1 MSLLP
6 GVDFQDFID
15 EVIEKNDIVDIIGE
29 YAKMKRIGN
38 RFAAL
43 CPLHNDKKSPSLS
56 ISPDKQLFH
65 CFGCNA
71 GGNVIHFI
79 MAAEHLD
86 FMDALKYL
94 ADRARIPI
102 PEFNNYSGVS
112 SGERADKKQL
122 IYKINSEAARYFY
135 SNLAGENGK
144 EALAYL
150 KDRGIINSTIKMF
163 GLGFAPEGWTGLI
176 DHLKDKGFKEHD
188 IYEAGLAKMRDN
200 GSYYDA
206 FYDGRIMFP
215 IINVQGNIIG
225 FGGRIMTEKSNTG
238 KYLNS
243 PETIV
248 FKKKENLFGLNL
260 AKNNNSGKL
269 LLMEGYM
276 DVISLHQAGITNAVA
291 SLGTAFTDEQAKIVK
306 RYAGKAVLCYD
317 SDDAGKLA
325 TIRAGKILTSN
336 GIKTK
341 VLTLTDGKDP
351 DEFVK
356 SKGGDMFNV
365 LIETA
370 KPLVEYRIDEIKKQ
384 YNAGN
389 DGETVFANSDDM
401 IDFTEEAAKVLAE
414 LNNSV
419 ELEIYAKR
427 VTEISGVSL
436 DALMTAVSNYRRT
449 YQRETDRQAEQQ
461 EKRRERDAMKS
472 VENIDVKIFNA
483 EQFLLSLLC
492 DKSVYQISIDKGIT
506 PDSFQVEL
514 HKKLAEI
521 IYQMYDDFGYID
533 LSKILEKF
541 DNEQLGKITKILL
554 NDKNSKD
561 VKRACVQPIETIIS
575 AQARMEQ
582 DEMLDN
588 MDLTNLDLLLK
599 KKAAESKVNKS
610 GRIGGTK

>member
-1 MSLLP
+1 MP
-6 GVDFQDFID
+6 DVDFQDFID
-15 EVIEKNDIVDIIGE
+15 EVVDKNDIVDVIGE
-29 YAKMKRIGN
+29 YAKMKRVGN

-65 CFGCNA
+65 CFGCGA

-86 FMDALKYL
+86 FMDAVKYL
-94 ADRARIPI
+94 ADRARIPV
-102 PEFNNYSGVS
+102 PEFKSSSVGKSG
-112 SGERADKKQL
+112 AAIDKKQL
-122 IYKINSEAARYFY
+122 IYKINGEAARYFY
-135 SNLAGENGK
+135 TNLAGENGK

-150 KDRGIINSTIKMF
+150 KDRGIKNSTIKMF
-163 GLGFAPEGWTGLI
+163 GLGYAPEGWTGLI
-176 DHLKDKGFKEHD
+176 DYLKEKGYKEHD

-200 GSYYDA
+200 GTYYDA
-206 FYDGRIMFP
+206 FYDGRVMFP
-215 IINVQGNIIG
+215 IINAQGNVIG

-260 AKNNNSGKL
+260 AKNNKSGRL

-276 DVISLHQAGITNAVA
+276 DVISLHQEGITNAVA

-317 SDDAGKLA
+317 SDDAGRMA
-325 TIRAGKILTSN
+325 TLRAGKILTSN

-365 LIETA
+365 LIEAA

-384 YNAGN
+384 YSAGGDN
-389 DGETVFANSDDM
+389 ETAFANSDDM
-401 IDFTEEAAKVLAE
+401 IEFTEEAAKVLAE
-414 LNNSV
+414 ITNPV
-419 ELEIYAKR
+419 EYEIYAKR
-427 VTEISGVSL
+427 VSQSSGVSYE
-436 DALMTAVSNYRRT
+436 ALAASVNNHRRSI
-449 YQRETDRQAEQQ
+449 QRADEKQEEQRMRRKTREEEKEAENSDL
-461 EKRRERDAMKS
+461 KLY
-472 VENIDVKIFNA
+472 NA
-483 EQFLLSLLC
+483 EQLLLSLLC
-492 DKSVYQISIDKGIT
+492 DRDVYRICKDKEIS
-506 PDSFQVEL
+506 PDYFVNGL
-514 HKKLAEI
+514 HKRLAEI
-521 IYQMYDDFGYID
+521 IFAMYEEAEHADTT
-533 LSKILEKF
+533 KILEQF
-541 DNEQLGKITKILL
+541 DETERGKVAKILL

-561 VKRACVQPIETIIS
+561 VKKACIQPIEALIN
-575 AQARMEQ
+575 ARAKLKQ
-582 DEMLDN
+582 NEMLSSG
-588 MDLTNLDLLLK
+588 DLKNLDDLLK
-599 KKAAESKVNKS
+599 KRASAAKG
-610 GRIGGTK
+610 GRMTRGGGTYNG